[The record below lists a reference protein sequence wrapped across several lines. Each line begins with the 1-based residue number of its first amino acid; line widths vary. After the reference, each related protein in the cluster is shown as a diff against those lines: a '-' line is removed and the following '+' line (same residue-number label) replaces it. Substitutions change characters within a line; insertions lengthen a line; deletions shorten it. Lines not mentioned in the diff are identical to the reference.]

1 MCFSLPEGTLPETNS
16 KSTWKW
22 MVGIRSF
29 PLGWP
34 IFRGELFVLGSV
46 PGNEVLRSNLFFQCC
61 LSKTSGD
68 HRWYVETMMVINSG
82 IFDTLHIH

>member
-29 PLGWP
+29 PFGMAHSQGRTVS
-34 IFRGELFVLGSV
+34 FRECT
-46 PGNEVLRSNLFFQCC
+46 GNVVLRSNLFFQCC

-68 HRWYVETMMVINSG
+68 HHWYVETMMVINSG
-82 IFDTLHIH
+82 IIDTLHIH